1 MTHHTDAE
9 RAEFEAWLDKC
20 WSRQGHID
28 DEGDFSYDDDWVQGA
43 FVGWAEGRRAPAA
56 PVPQGWKLVPEE
68 ST

>member
-43 FVGWAEGRRAPAA
+43 FVGWAEGRRAPATRGNSQA
-56 PVPQGWKLVPEE
+56 TVDG
-68 ST
+68 